1 MYCAIQGKEIYPLNG
16 VIHPLNYL
24 GLGILASL
32 RFCLLQA
39 LAGKTGQIALKKYNI
54 RWLWQCTFSF
64 IVAYLSFIIT
74 REFGSFEKYTKGFG
88 MKMLQL
94 VRISKLLTT
103 LLYLN
108 GKKLGDTQSKNLS
121 SRMNYE
127 HFVLDGLR
135 ARKRS
140 GKGRTGYCVSSRSL

>member
-1 MYCAIQGKEIYPLNG
+1 MYCAIQRKEIYPLNG

-54 RWLWQCTFSF
+54 RWLWQYTFSF

-88 MKMLQL
+88 MKMLQQ
-94 VRISKLLTT
+94 VRSSKPLTM

-108 GKKLGDTQSKNLS
+108 SKQLDNTQSTNFFSAL
-121 SRMNYE
+121 NYK
-127 HFVLDGLR
+127 HFFLDGLW

-140 GKGRTGYCVSSRSL
+140 G

>member
-1 MYCAIQGKEIYPLNG
+1 MFCAIQRKEIYPLND

-39 LAGKTGQIALKKYNI
+39 LAGKTGQIVLKKYNI

-88 MKMLQL
+88 MKMLQQ
-94 VRISKLLTT
+94 VRSSKPLTM

-108 GKKLGDTQSKNLS
+108 SKQLGNTPSTNFFSAL
-121 SRMNYE
+121 NYK
-127 HFVLDGLR
+127 HFFLDGLR

-140 GKGRTGYCVSSRSL
+140 GKGWTGYCVSSRSL